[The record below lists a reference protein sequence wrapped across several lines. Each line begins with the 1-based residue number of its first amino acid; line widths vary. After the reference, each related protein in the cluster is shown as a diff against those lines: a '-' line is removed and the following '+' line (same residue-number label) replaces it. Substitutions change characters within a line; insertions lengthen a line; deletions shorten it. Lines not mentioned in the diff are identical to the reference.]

1 MTTIGSTDSGT
12 PQSRRK
18 RAKESP
24 LKRQYERIKA
34 EIPDGILLF
43 RLGDFYET
51 FAEDAEVVARDLG
64 IALTSKDL
72 GGGHRVPLAGVP
84 THSLNSSIARLLEK
98 GHRVAICEQFGD
110 PKTSK
115 GILDRQIVRLVTPG
129 TVLQH
134 DLLPGN
140 ANNFLAAAIVRD
152 NRAGLAY
159 ADITTSEFVTL
170 ELAAEDLSAEIESLG
185 PAELLT
191 PEDAADYFD
200 AERLTVVPMN
210 STAFDPDSARERL
223 LTHFGVATLEG
234 YGCEDM
240 PLATAAAGA
249 VLAYLQDTQRG
260 ALTQVQSLSTRST
273 ADAMALDPQTVRTL
287 ELFEGT
293 ASGTREGSL
302 LGLWDFTQTAMG
314 GRLLRQ
320 WLGRPLLREDE
331 ISARHDDVE
340 ALAKATILRS
350 RVRAALHD
358 VPDLERLVNF
368 VRSGSAA
375 PRDLVALR
383 RGLYSIV
390 SLHEA
395 LGESPSTEQGTA
407 TGPAAWA
414 RETIGTHEGLREL
427 LQQAIA
433 DDPGA
438 TLATGGV
445 VRQGFSPE
453 LEDLRDTSS
462 NARVAVAALEA
473 EERQA
478 TGIPTLKVGYSRVF
492 GYYIEVTRPH
502 LARVPE
508 EYIRKQTVAN
518 GERFFTGRLKELE
531 VQISEAQLR
540 AEELE
545 QAVFRRV
552 CSHVVDEG
560 EAILATAR
568 SVSRL
573 DALTAFAEAAV
584 RLRLT
589 RPVIDD
595 SRVLEA
601 SAARHPVVEANLN
614 EPFVPNDIRLTEDQP
629 IAIIT
634 GPNMAG
640 KSTYLRQ
647 IALVALLAQIGSFVP
662 AASAR
667 VGLVDRIFT
676 RAGLHDDIST
686 GRSTFMVEMIE
697 TAAIL
702 NQATSRS
709 LIILDETGRG
719 TSTYDGLSIAW
730 AVVEHIHNHPR
741 LGARTAFAT
750 HYHELVELG
759 DTMPKAFNLHA
770 LVSEED
776 GRIVFLREIAPGGA
790 DRSYGVHV
798 AQLAGLPRD
807 VVGRAREVLAQLE
820 DASNAPGKRSKN
832 ISSAQPSLFAMQTE
846 EERPARE
853 PSEIERELSRI
864 DPEQMTPLEAL
875 AKLYDLR
882 RLADRDEDVRED
894 AGLDG

>member
-1 MTTIGSTDSGT
+1 MTTIGSTDSGAT
-12 PQSRRK
+12 QGRRT

-51 FAEDAEVVARDLG
+51 FGVDAEIVARDLG

-84 THSLNSSIARLLEK
+84 THSLNSSIAQLLEK

-115 GILDRQIVRLVTPG
+115 GILERQIVRLVTPG
-129 TVLQH
+129 TVVQH
-134 DLLPGN
+134 DLLPGS
-140 ANNFLAAAIVRD
+140 ANNFLAAALVRD

-170 ELAAEDLSAEIESLG
+170 ELPAEDLSAEIESLG
-185 PAELLT
+185 PAELLA
-191 PEDAADYFD
+191 PEGGADYFD
-200 AERLTVVPMN
+200 ADLLTVVPMD
-210 STAFDPDSARERL
+210 SSAFDPEGARQRL

-302 LGLWDFTQTAMG
+302 LGLLDFTQTAMG

-320 WLGRPLLREDE
+320 WLGRPLLRMDE
-331 ISARHDDVE
+331 INARHDDVE

-350 RVRAALHD
+350 RLRTALHD
-358 VPDLERLVNF
+358 VPDVERLVNF

-395 LGESPSTEQGTA
+395 LGENSSTEQGIE

-414 RETIGTHEGLREL
+414 LESIGTHEGLREV

-438 TLATGGV
+438 TLAAGGI
-445 VRQGFSPE
+445 VRQGFSQE
-453 LEDLRDTSS
+453 LEDLRGASS

-518 GERFFTGRLKELE
+518 GGKILHRQT
-531 VQISEAQLR
+531 QR
-540 AEELE
+540 A
-545 QAVFRRV
+545 
-552 CSHVVDEG
+552 
-560 EAILATAR
+560 
-568 SVSRL
+568 
-573 DALTAFAEAAV
+573 
-584 RLRLT
+584 
-589 RPVIDD
+589 
-595 SRVLEA
+595 
-601 SAARHPVVEANLN
+601 
-614 EPFVPNDIRLTEDQP
+614 
-629 IAIIT
+629 
-634 GPNMAG
+634 
-640 KSTYLRQ
+640 
-647 IALVALLAQIGSFVP
+647 
-662 AASAR
+662 
-667 VGLVDRIFT
+667 
-676 RAGLHDDIST
+676 
-686 GRSTFMVEMIE
+686 
-697 TAAIL
+697 
-702 NQATSRS
+702 
-709 LIILDETGRG
+709 
-719 TSTYDGLSIAW
+719 
-730 AVVEHIHNHPR
+730 
-741 LGARTAFAT
+741 
-750 HYHELVELG
+750 
-759 DTMPKAFNLHA
+759 
-770 LVSEED
+770 
-776 GRIVFLREIAPGGA
+776 
-790 DRSYGVHV
+790 
-798 AQLAGLPRD
+798 
-807 VVGRAREVLAQLE
+807 
-820 DASNAPGKRSKN
+820 
-832 ISSAQPSLFAMQTE
+832 
-846 EERPARE
+846 
-853 PSEIERELSRI
+853 
-864 DPEQMTPLEAL
+864 
-875 AKLYDLR
+875 
-882 RLADRDEDVRED
+882 
-894 AGLDG
+894 

>member
-1 MTTIGSTDSGT
+1 MTTIGSTDSGST
-12 PQSRRK
+12 QSRRK
-18 RAKESP
+18 STRESP

-51 FAEDAEVVARDLG
+51 FGGDAEIVARDLG

-84 THSLNSSIARLLEK
+84 THSLDAAIARLLEK

-110 PKTSK
+110 PKATK
-115 GILDRQIVRLVTPG
+115 GIMEREIVRLVTPG

-140 ANNFLAAAIVRD
+140 TNNFLAAAVAVGD
-152 NRAGLAY
+152 RAGLAY
-159 ADITTSEFVTL
+159 ADITTSEFITL
-170 ELAAEDLSAEIESLG
+170 ELAAEDLPSEIKSLG

-191 PEDAADYFD
+191 PETETGSYDGD
-200 AERLTVVPMN
+200 RLTVVPMD
-210 STAFDPDSARERL
+210 TGVFDLRSARERL
-223 LTHFGVATLEG
+223 LTHFGVKTLEG

-273 ADAMALDPQTVRTL
+273 ADTMALDPQTVRTL

-302 LGLWDFTQTAMG
+302 LGLLDFTETPMG

-320 WLGRPLLREDE
+320 WLGRPLLRQDE
-331 ISARHDDVE
+331 INSRHDDVE
-340 ALAKATILRS
+340 ALTRATILRS
-350 RVRAALHD
+350 RVRAALHG

-368 VRSGSAA
+368 MRSGSAA

-383 RGLYSIV
+383 RGLDSMTT
-390 SLHEA
+390 LHEA
-395 LGESPSTEQGTA
+395 LGESTSAEQDEHDR
-407 TGPAAWA
+407 PVAWA
-414 RETIGTHEGLREL
+414 RETIGTHDILREL
-427 LQQAIA
+427 LHQAIA

-438 TLATGGV
+438 TMAAGGI

-453 LEDLRDTSS
+453 LEELRGTSS

-508 EYIRKQTVAN
+508 VYIRKQTVAN

-531 VQISEAQLR
+531 VQISEAQQR

-545 QAVFRRV
+545 LAIFRRV
-552 CSHVVDEG
+552 CGQVVDEG
-560 EAILATAR
+560 EAILSTAR
-568 SVSRL
+568 SVARL
-573 DALTAFAEAAV
+573 DVLAAFAEGGV

-589 RPVIDD
+589 RPMIDD
-595 SRVLEA
+595 SRALEA
-601 SAARHPVVEANLN
+601 SAARHPVVEANLD
-614 EPFVPNDIRLTEDQP
+614 EPFVPNDILLTEDRP

-647 IALVALLAQIGSFVP
+647 IALVALMAQIGSFVP

-676 RAGLHDDIST
+676 RAGLYDDIST

-702 NQATSRS
+702 NQATNRS

-741 LGARTAFAT
+741 LGSRTAFAT

-759 DTMPKAFNLHA
+759 ETMPKAFNLHA

-807 VVGRAREVLAQLE
+807 VVARARDVLAQLE
-820 DASNAPGKRSKN
+820 DASNMQGKKRDDT
-832 ISSAQPSLFAMQTE
+832 QPSLFVLQAGLEKTA
-846 EERPARE
+846 PA
-853 PSEIERELSRI
+853 PSAIEKELRRI

-882 RLADRDEDVRED
+882 RLADQHDD
-894 AGLDG
+894 AGDDAGRDG